1 MSTVKVSVKTTSK
14 TASGSAADTARRL
27 SFDDATERAPEVS
40 PLPRV
45 PLPMTREGAG
55 TGAEVPEMWGDVV
68 SSDDTRVRDEVERF
82 FQRFA
87 PVLRRTTD
95 SALIFALHQ
104 ATSPLR
110 DAIGCADT
118 LVDHLRVL
126 GHVIVEMPDATRII
140 RWRDERRMAGP
151 AGGEPDDDTHSEVS
165 DERLMPEKRPA
176 DLPDGLESGSVVLA
190 TAFWAKWGTSG
201 LLPLFRK
208 RGELSRFYIDSFAAG
223 TWGEGLSPRHFS
235 QVLFALSR
243 SLKVVRVE
251 SDRRTG
257 RTGVHLHWTPSSDEV
272 ARARDV
278 LRQAG
283 GTMRGRP
290 ARPHSP
296 PSHRYG
302 PREVPPRGVSGG
314 TFPVGGGRGGGGA
327 PRVDDEVSRVLTSRG
342 YTPRDHRAAGGGG
355 RDGGRREDDHEARV
369 RAEVERRV
377 RQEMAMARLE
387 ADPTLWENNRSS
399 SPVFH
404 HVPRRAYYGARR

>member
-140 RWRDERRMAGP
+140 RWRDERRTGP

-327 PRVDDEVSRVLTSRG
+327 PRVDDEVSRVLSSRG